1 MRSVWGTVRTY
12 MLPWLTR
19 ARKLP
24 PAEASVT
31 ATPLV
36 SRASLASACI
46 ASSMAARLMPS
57 GPNTSTSNSDSST
70 SLGMYSCFTCR

>member
-1 MRSVWGTVRTY
+1 MY
-12 MLPWLTR
+12 PWFTR

-36 SRASLASACI
+36 SWASLASACI
-46 ASSMAARLMPS
+46 ASSIAARLMRS
-57 GPNTSTSNSDSST
+57 GPKTSTSNSDSST
-70 SLGMYSCFTCR
+70 SLGMYSCFTWR